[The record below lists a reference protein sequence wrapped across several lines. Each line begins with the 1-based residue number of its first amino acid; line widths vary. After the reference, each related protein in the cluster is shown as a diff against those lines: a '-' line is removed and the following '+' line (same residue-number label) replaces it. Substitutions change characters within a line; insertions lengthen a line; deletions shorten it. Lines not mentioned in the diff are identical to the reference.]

1 MPNLHIKR
9 TCLILE
15 DIFEKVYFEF
25 LKLIIYQ
32 PNLNFIRI
40 SVRSR
45 NLINDDTGIKY
56 VTFEMIRFTY
66 ISFFI
71 IKFSSQSSFEI
82 YISVNCEYNDSKRH
96 SA

>member
-32 PNLNFIRI
+32 PNLNLIRI
-40 SVRSR
+40 SVRRR
-45 NLINDDTGIKY
+45 NLINDDRGIKY
-56 VTFEMIRFTY
+56 VTLDLP
-66 ISFFI
+66 ISHL
-71 IKFSSQSSFEI
+71 SS
-82 YISVNCEYNDSKRH
+82 
-96 SA
+96 